1 MRMTRRQWLA
11 ISAVA
16 GVGAGAAHWTSSQPA
31 PRRHGRFPVPD
42 HRPFNI
48 LLIVSDQERA
58 WQFYPPN
65 FIDQHTPARAW
76 LRNNGVSFTNAHT
89 PTPICS
95 TARGVIYSGQ
105 HSPNNML
112 WDNVPFPLASPLRP
126 DIPTLGS
133 LFGDAGYITGYAGK
147 WHISKL
153 ANSDQSPAAEIQSYG
168 FMETEVAGELDGPR
182 KGYLHDQHTVDA
194 ALRFIGRH
202 QGGEKPW
209 FQAVNLVN
217 PHDIMYYTAGDAM
230 TQSRV
235 SRFPDAS
242 ARPPRDP
249 LYAEDLG
256 YPLTENFGP
265 ATFGQRPKAVREYGL
280 TFDASMGKM
289 PYDDADAG
297 RDMQNYYWN
306 CTRDCDRH
314 LQRLIDG
321 LHVSGEVDRTVIV
334 FVADHGELLGAH
346 GLRGKG
352 TAPLR
357 EAVNV
362 PLVVVHPEGAQGVTS
377 NALISHLDL
386 TPTLLAFAGIKAKAL
401 KDQFPEL
408 NGRDFSGLVADPDDR
423 GPRAKDGLLF
433 HWTSFAFLDHR
444 SVARFTAALDR
455 NPVRRFAELTSILH
469 DSSRQRGLMRGSMN
483 SQYKF
488 ARYFSPRS
496 SVQPHDWESLIEDSD
511 FELYDLQSD
520 PGETTNLAVDPQR
533 YREPILTMNA
543 LTNRLAASEI
553 GADDGAYLPMIA
565 KL

>member
-1 MRMTRRQWLA
+1 MDLTRRQWMA
-11 ISAVA
+11 VSALTA
-16 GVGAGAAHWTSSQPA
+16 AGASAAYWASHRPK
-31 PRRHGRFPVPD
+31 PRPHGRFGNPKTDALNV
-42 HRPFNI
+42 
-48 LLIVSDQERA
+48 LLVVSDQERS
-58 WQFYPPN
+58 WQHYPSD
-65 FIDQHTPARAW
+65 FIDRHTPARAW
-76 LRNNGVSFTNAHT
+76 LRDNGVSFTQAHT

-133 LFGDAGYITGYAGK
+133 LFGDAGYTTGYAGK
-147 WHISKL
+147 WHISHL
-153 ANSDQSPAAEIQSYG
+153 ANSGQSPGAEIQSYG
-168 FMETEVAGELDGPR
+168 FMETEVAGELDGPHM
-182 KGYLHDQHTVDA
+182 GYLHDRHTVET
-194 ALRFIGRH
+194 ALRFINRNR
-202 QGGEKPW
+202 GGSKPW

-217 PHDIMYYTAGDAM
+217 PHDIMYYTAGDTM

-256 YPLTENFGP
+256 YALTENFGP

-280 TFDASMGKM
+280 TFEASMGAM
-289 PYDDADAG
+289 PYGNDDAG

-314 LQRLIDG
+314 LKSLIDG
-321 LHVSGEVDRTVIV
+321 LRASGELERTVIV
-334 FVADHGELLGAH
+334 FVADHGELLGVH

-362 PLVVVHPEGAQGVTS
+362 PLVVVHPDGARGVTS
-377 NALISHLDL
+377 NALVSHVDL
-386 TPTLLAFAGIKAKAL
+386 TPTLLAFAGVKPEVLRA
-401 KDQFPEL
+401 QFPEL
-408 NGRDFSGLVADPDDR
+408 HGRDFSELVATPNDQ
-423 GPRAKDGLLF
+423 GPRAGDGLLF

-444 SVARFTAALDR
+444 SVARFSAALER
-455 NPVRRFAELTSILH
+455 NPVSKFAELTSILRDASH
-469 DSSRQRGLMRGSMN
+469 ERGLMRGSTN
-483 SQYKF
+483 GRYKF
-488 ARYFSPRS
+488 ARYFSPRN
-496 SVQPHDWESLIEDSD
+496 SVQPHDWDNLVKDSD

-520 PGETTNLAVDPQR
+520 PGETINLAA
-533 YREPILTMNA
+533 EPLRHRDTILTMNA
-543 LTNRLAASEI
+543 LTNSLAASEI

-565 KL
+565 TL